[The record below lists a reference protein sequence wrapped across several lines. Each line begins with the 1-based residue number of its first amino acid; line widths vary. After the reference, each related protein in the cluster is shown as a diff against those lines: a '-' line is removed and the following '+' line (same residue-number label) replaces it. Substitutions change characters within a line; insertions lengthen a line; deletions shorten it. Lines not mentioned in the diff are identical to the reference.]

1 MRCAVTLSNLT
12 NRAPKVYPT
21 CSQYY
26 DYILNVGGGFF
37 AAGTY
42 TVTADLQ
49 PEEGKTIT
57 CYVAVYDDGDFYN
70 RVIIPTTGEAELPF
84 TFTLSAV
91 KRVQVFFGYEGFR
104 SAAYGEGEDIATSAV
119 TNVKVAEV
127 GKPEAD
133 IYETVGIS
141 PEEIAD
147 SDVMA
152 QALNSKT
159 SCSLRVLPSFESW
172 GFAVRGL
179 SIVRI
184 YDLDLPSDRCIF
196 KGRVSAISD
205 IMDTNGA
212 IAQELTCVSAAD
224 FLEDSAFS
232 DNIAEQNLSTWIST
246 LFAQHNGNMDTARK
260 LTPSVSG
267 SAVVSSGSDYICK
280 SNYGI
285 FNEVMS
291 EKYLRENNAKAKYE
305 WRERYQNDT
314 VYIDIAAK
322 IGSDKD
328 TAIVIGENLKNIK
341 VDRMT
346 DGGIYTAVCAVSAVN
361 ADGYRYS
368 LTVANDEMYTKYGG
382 GRELVIVND
391 NIYFVGKGGRDYQPS
406 GGYSWYNTPAT
417 EAMIA
422 ALRAWAEQEAAK
434 LSDPPITITLAAADL
449 AAMGYTGYERFEIG
463 NSYPVVCPP
472 VGLYGQM
479 LRVTGIKRRLS
490 DGRIEQITIAK
501 GETAGNA
508 KSGTLSTQLSR
519 LVYANA
525 AATTDDDSKLVTITD
540 QKIETQTD
548 GVKTLRITR
557 NGYGS
562 IYHDPDTLYIIDDDG
577 EKSMALGDDPIVKEG
592 GGGVIETAAILSSEQ
607 MIYWAPDHE
616 LVPVDFRGGAHVYY
630 SQPPAKIVIQKQ
642 HAIVSFGGSAPSI
655 GMVSY
660 DDLYEEIVFDFVQNG
675 VTVRQKISIMAGAMQ
690 RAMVSG
696 VDTYIINPLIM
707 VGEISGGTETPVG
720 YYQNLQ
726 AINIPASADQWSF
739 GLIVSVNELMSANNQ
754 PVNPKCTI
762 YAVLKI
768 GTEYTNIL
776 GVPSG
781 ISGSLFNPPF
791 TAEFLNDAE
800 RNFALGVAGI
810 IEPAEE
816 LSNGGDGE

>member
-1 MRCAVTLSNLT
+1 MRCAVTLSNII

-37 AAGTY
+37 APGTY
-42 TVTADLQ
+42 TVSADLS
-49 PEEGKTIT
+49 PEQGKTIT
-57 CYVAVYDDGDFYN
+57 CYAVAYDDWNDVEH
-70 RVIIPTTGEAELPF
+70 RIPMPTTGEAELPF

-91 KRVQVFFGYEGFR
+91 KRVQFFFGYEGFR
-104 SAAYGEGEDIATSAV
+104 SAAYDEGEDIATEAV
-119 TNVKVAEV
+119 ANVKVAEV
-127 GKPEAD
+127 GKPEAE

-152 QALNSKT
+152 QAINSKT
-159 SCSLRVLPSFESW
+159 SCTLRLLPSFDSW

-232 DNIAEQNLSTWIST
+232 DNIAEQNLSTWISA

-267 SAVVSSGSDYICK
+267 SAVVFSGSDYICK

-285 FNEVMS
+285 FSEVMS

-322 IGSDKD
+322 IGSDKN

-346 DGGIYTAVCAVSAVN
+346 DGGIYTAVCAVSGVN

-368 LTVANDEMYTKYGG
+368 LTVANGEMYAKYGG
-382 GRELVIVND
+382 GRELVTVND
-391 NIYFVGKGGRDYQPS
+391 NIYFVGKGGRDYLPN
-406 GGYSWYNTPAT
+406 GDWHWYSTPAT

-508 KSGTLSTQLSR
+508 KSGALSTQLSR

-577 EKSMALGDDPIVKEG
+577 EKSMALGDDPIMHEG
-592 GGGVIETAAILSSEQ
+592 GGGGTIETAAVLSSEQ
-607 MIYWAPDHE
+607 MTEWAPAHD
-616 LVPVDFRGGAHVYY
+616 LVPTWFRGNAAVYY
-630 SQPPAKIVIQKQ
+630 GQPPAKIIIQGQ
-642 HAIVSFGGSAPSI
+642 RATFGGGAITKEDIMSEIAFEFRDGTRQKLVVYIHRLYKGSAWLMRLGVKCYDITGAAETFLGSAVSSNDFSNTGTAQIGMILTVSELYANPDLELAPRYGVMLAVKDGDNAAQTASLPSI
-655 GMVSY
+655 LAS
-660 DDLYEEIVFDFVQNG
+660 DFTGSNVDFG
-675 VTVRQKISIMAGAMQ
+675 SAAECGFA
-690 RAMVSG
+690 SG
-696 VDTYIINPLIM
+696 IARK
-707 VGEISGGTETPVG
+707 TE
-720 YYQNLQ
+720 
-726 AINIPASADQWSF
+726 
-739 GLIVSVNELMSANNQ
+739 
-754 PVNPKCTI
+754 
-762 YAVLKI
+762 
-768 GTEYTNIL
+768 
-776 GVPSG
+776 PSG
-781 ISGSLFNPPF
+781 
-791 TAEFLNDAE
+791 
-800 RNFALGVAGI
+800 
-810 IEPAEE
+810 
-816 LSNGGDGE
+816 

>member
-127 GKPEAD
+127 GKPEAE
-133 IYETVGIS
+133 IYETVALN
-141 PEEIAD
+141 PQEIAD

-152 QALNSKT
+152 QAINSK
-159 SCSLRVLPSFESW
+159 SSVSLRVLPSFESW

-260 LTPSVSG
+260 LTPSVSS

-346 DGGIYTAVCAVSAVN
+346 DGGIYTAVCAVSGVN

-391 NIYFVGKGGRDYQPS
+391 NIYFVGKGGRDYLPS

-508 KSGTLSTQLSR
+508 KSGALSTQLSR

-540 QKIETQTD
+540 QKIESQTD

-592 GGGVIETAAILSSEQ
+592 GGGVIETAAVLSSGQ
-607 MIYWAPDHE
+607 MTEWAPAHD
-616 LVPVDFRGGAHVYY
+616 LVPTWFRGNAAVYY
-630 SQPPAKIVIQKQ
+630 GQPPAKIIIQGQ
-642 HAIVSFGGSAPSI
+642 RANFGGTITKEDIMSEIAFEFRDGTRQKLVVYLDALYSYPEEDFWRMKLGVKCYDITGAAEIFLGSAVSKEVFKASASAQI
-655 GMVSY
+655 GMILTVSELY
-660 DDLYEEIVFDFVQNG
+660 ANPDLELAPRYGVMLAVKDGDNAAQTASLPPIAASDFTGSNVDFG
-675 VTVRQKISIMAGAMQ
+675 SAAERGFA
-690 RAMVSG
+690 SG
-696 VDTYIINPLIM
+696 IARK
-707 VGEISGGTETPVG
+707 TE
-720 YYQNLQ
+720 
-726 AINIPASADQWSF
+726 
-739 GLIVSVNELMSANNQ
+739 
-754 PVNPKCTI
+754 
-762 YAVLKI
+762 
-768 GTEYTNIL
+768 
-776 GVPSG
+776 PSG
-781 ISGSLFNPPF
+781 
-791 TAEFLNDAE
+791 
-800 RNFALGVAGI
+800 
-810 IEPAEE
+810 
-816 LSNGGDGE
+816 